1 MLELVEELRARA
13 PENADAIGVRFNANL
28 MLKAAQFLEEA
39 AHEFPDV
46 EVDKGMSRRIYCEH
60 TSHEAGA

>member
-46 EVDKGMSRRIYCEH
+46 EVDKGMN
-60 TSHEAGA
+60 